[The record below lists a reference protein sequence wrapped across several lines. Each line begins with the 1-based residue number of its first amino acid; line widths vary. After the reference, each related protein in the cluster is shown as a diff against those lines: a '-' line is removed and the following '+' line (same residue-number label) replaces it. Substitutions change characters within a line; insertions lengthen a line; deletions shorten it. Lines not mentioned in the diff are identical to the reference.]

1 MVPVL
6 SLDIESWFLEIST
19 EALGIKFD
27 GMTETHKWYVDEEV
41 DKA

>member
-1 MVPVL
+1 M
-6 SLDIESWFLEIST
+6 SKDKTGTIKEIST
-19 EALGIKFD
+19 EALGIQFD